1 MQKGAHILQELDRLG
16 GEAEVVY
23 RTLVLPGW
31 LGPKH
36 GMPDTLYGYM
46 MGVFARIDLMSA
58 YWRGTFRDQSVRMVS
73 FMTTY
78 IQPDRTANSVAVQT
92 WRHKLMHT
100 AAPRELRDP
109 HGGPPYRWLL
119 HWGDDHLPRDHHF
132 QFQPGNHNL
141 NLSLFALIENS
152 RYAASAYIADLN
164 ASSQLSAN
172 YDAVDRELES
182 YEFRPL

>member
-1 MQKGAHILQELDRLG
+1 MHKGAHIIQELDRLR

-23 RTLVLPGW
+23 RTVVLPGW

-46 MGVFARIDLMSA
+46 MGVFARVDLMSA
-58 YWRGTFRDQSVRMVS
+58 YWRGTFKDQSIRMVS
-73 FMTTY
+73 FMTMY
-78 IQPDRTANSVAVQT
+78 MQPDRIANSVAVQT

-109 HGGPPYRWLL
+109 HGGPPCRWLL
-119 HWGDDHLPRDHHF
+119 HWGDDHLPRDHLF
-132 QFQPGNHNL
+132 QFQAGNHNL
-141 NLSLFALIENS
+141 NLSLFALIENTRS
-152 RYAASAYIADLN
+152 AASAYIGDLS

-172 YDAVDRELES
+172 YDTVDRELES